1 MALCAYTRRLRER
14 EDSVKRER
22 EREGLDIRARK
33 MKEERGEVGAEVW
46 GFDSTATDN
55 ASGSSQEIHGRGA
68 EINVLLHLHSY
79 LSCLHILSR
88 CSLLFR
94 FYIRAPPLERPE
106 RQGRESS
113 VRCSLFE
120 QILAQTSATRGRSRR
135 LASQPLGKSLGCDL
149 RDVLRILEGFQ
160 VAGLGRSVLF
170 FGRVLV
176 LWVGSVDQGRVT

>member
-1 MALCAYTRRLRER
+1 M
-14 EDSVKRER
+14 
-22 EREGLDIRARK
+22 DIRARK

-94 FYIRAPPLERPE
+94 FYIRAPPLESGRGGNRP
-106 RQGRESS
+106 S
-113 VRCSLFE
+113 VRRSLFE